1 MSNLWTKCNVNF
13 CQFQFQF
20 HKYPLIIFSYDLSVI
35 SDLVVDN
42 QQNQKERYLKDIR
55 ERVDHMSAIHQV
67 VQERLV
73 EKLAK
78 ERAEDLKPMPKNREE
93 TGDLLDEELRDAEPE
108 IMRTLGK

>member
-1 MSNLWTKCNVNF
+1 M
-13 CQFQFQF
+13 
-20 HKYPLIIFSYDLSVI
+20 
-35 SDLVVDN
+35 VDN

-55 ERVDHMSAIHQV
+55 ERVDHMSAIHHV
-67 VQERLV
+67 VQERLE

-78 ERAEDLKPMPKNREE
+78 ERAEDSKPLPKNREE

>member
-1 MSNLWTKCNVNF
+1 METLAGTQMNKPHWC
-13 CQFQFQF
+13 
-20 HKYPLIIFSYDLSVI
+20 YYIIFYAMRGVI
-35 SDLVVDN
+35 SDLLVDN
-42 QQNQKERYLKDIR
+42 QQKEKEMYLKGIR